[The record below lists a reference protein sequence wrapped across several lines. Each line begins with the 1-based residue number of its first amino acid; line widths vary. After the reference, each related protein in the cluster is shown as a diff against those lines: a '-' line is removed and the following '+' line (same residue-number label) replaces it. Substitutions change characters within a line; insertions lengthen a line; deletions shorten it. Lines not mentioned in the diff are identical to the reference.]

1 MYNIVNFELL
11 DSYST
16 WNEQI
21 REQYFNSRQ
30 KKKKKNIVKR
40 NNRRIS
46 PKNLTKLSISKL
58 IGFQFGVENKI

>member
-21 REQYFNSRQ
+21 REQYFNSRP
-30 KKKKKNIVKR
+30 KKKKNIVKR

-46 PKNLTKLSISKL
+46 PKHLTKLSISKL

>member
-1 MYNIVNFELL
+1 MNRLGSNTL
-11 DSYST
+11 
-16 WNEQI
+16 I
-21 REQYFNSRQ
+21 RA
-30 KKKKKNIVKR
+30 KKKKNIVKR